1 MIMFSFLRTCGL
13 LSLVLVLF
21 LIHVPPSSVTAT
33 ARITIDSH
41 QDGQTISPGLTPF
54 YGTYTDVYEVELI
67 VNGEMVTDVQMDD
80 PDGNDSGDWSYSLD
94 TSQWDGPIEVVL
106 KSKDTGTRYGIWSS
120 FMSLVVDNPAAHI
133 PEVLITGPAE
143 RTMLKAKER
152 VNIAV
157 NSKNSIT
164 AVELRIDGKEWIP
177 LKSSRDGY
185 TYTWNTRKEA
195 KKIHS
200 LEARATDANGN
211 TGYSPTIYAD
221 TRKISSAGELN
232 DVANDMEM
240 GIEHDIEND
249 VDSETVND
257 GSLQMDLESID
268 SVDSVVDSVYE
279 SDSVTDSVYE
289 PDSSTEE
296 LEELLA
302 EPSPLPDQDRA
313 IWIWE
318 TASYHLVRNP
328 NSWPV
333 LSSLASDTTTF
344 NQRPITTLY
353 LGVDQYD
360 GASMLED
367 HRSEVRQFVTWAH
380 GEGFRVE
387 ALIAGGTKPP
397 YFGAYTRYRTQ
408 AVREFEKVLNYNIAS
423 DSEAQFDGINLDTE
437 PYILPDFK
445 TAKPSVQVQYL
456 DMLAALMERKAAS
469 GLTFPVGAAIP
480 RWYDTSADASNIP
493 WNGATKW
500 MSEHIQDIA
509 DYISIMNYRDQAEGS
524 AGIINHALGEAAYAN
539 AIGKPKSVIIGV
551 ETKDIADGGD
561 PETISFHEEG
571 RTYMEQELAK
581 VYTAFANDPAF
592 GGVALHHYSSL
603 TDFPSDW
610 GPDGYKWAPPA
621 DSEPPT
627 APAGQ
632 LQAATF
638 DHQRIDL
645 TYGMAQDNTAINDYR
660 IYRSTDP
667 VFNIG
672 SDTYAGTA
680 KGLSFKDKGL
690 LPDTTYYYQV
700 TAVDIQG
707 NEGPPSSMGS
717 AITSS
722 SGLKP
727 MVISDMSIEYTGGK
741 AAVSFS
747 VIDRDT
753 GEPVP
758 AKVSGRFTLMAG
770 KYVTAATDEN
780 GIFQAVSESMTA
792 ADGEIS
798 FEPRR
803 IMASGYYWAGAYDE
817 MPYLSVT
824 WGP

>member
-1 MIMFSFLRTCGL
+1 MIMISFLRTCGF
-13 LSLVLVLF
+13 LSLVWVLA
-21 LIHVPPSSVTAT
+21 LIHVPPLSVTAA

-41 QDGQTISPGLTPF
+41 HDGQTISPDLTLL

-80 PDGNDSGDWSYSLD
+80 PDGNDSGDWSYSLN

-120 FMSLVVDNPAAHI
+120 FMTLVVDNPAAHI
-133 PEVLITGPAE
+133 PEVLITDPVE
-143 RTMLKAKER
+143 RTMLKAKEE
-152 VNIAV
+152 VKITV
-157 NSKNSIT
+157 NSKNNIT
-164 AVELRIDGKEWIP
+164 EVELRIDGKEWIP
-177 LKSSRDGY
+177 VESSRDGY
-185 TYTWNTRKEA
+185 SYTWSTRKEA
-195 KKIHS
+195 KKVHS

-232 DVANDMEM
+232 DSVNDMENDM
-240 GIEHDIEND
+240 EIEAEDD
-249 VDSETVND
+249 V
-257 GSLQMDLESID
+257 SLQRALDSVD

-279 SDSVTDSVYE
+279 SDSVADSVYE
-289 PDSSTEE
+289 PDSSMDD
-296 LEELLA
+296 LGELLT
-302 EPSPLPDQDRA
+302 EPAPLPDQDRA

-353 LGVDQYD
+353 LGVGQYD

-367 HRSEVRQFVTWAH
+367 YRSEVRQFITWAH
-380 GEGFRVE
+380 GAGFRVE

-397 YFGAYTRYRTQ
+397 YLGAYTRYRTQ
-408 AVREFEKVLNYNIAS
+408 AVQEFEKVLNYNIAS
-423 DSEAQFDGINLDTE
+423 EAEAQFDGINLDTE

-500 MSEHIQDIA
+500 MSEHIQDTA

-561 PETISFHEEG
+561 PETISFNEEG

-603 TDFPSDW
+603 TDFPSQW
-610 GPDGYKWAPPA
+610 GPGGYRWSPPA

-632 LQAATF
+632 VQAVTF

-645 TYGMAQDNTAINDYR
+645 SYGMAHDNTAINDYR
-660 IYRSTDP
+660 IYRSTDAI
-667 VFNIG
+667 FNIG
-672 SDTYAGTA
+672 PDTYAGTA
-680 KGLSFKDKGL
+680 KGLSFEDKGL

-707 NEGPPSSMGS
+707 NEGPPSSIGS
-717 AITSS
+717 ATTGSS
-722 SGLKP
+722 ALKP
-727 MVISDMSIEYTGGK
+727 MIISDMHIEFAGGK

-780 GIFQAVSESMTA
+780 GLFQAVSESITA

-798 FEPRR
+798 FLPRR
-803 IMASGYYWAGAYDE
+803 IMASGYYWASGYDE
-817 MPYLSVT
+817 LPYLSVT